1 MGNGV
6 PNQGTFAHY
15 EGGTL
20 VDYRIVYHDQVVT
33 GSTWVP
39 SLGITPSTY
48 ASLHT
53 AAQNGQAAFE
63 TALATTAWHSFFGV
77 YAASKTALRAG
88 VLKLIP

>member
-20 VDYRIVYHDQVVT
+20 VDYRIIYHDQQVT
-33 GSTWVP
+33 GSSWVV
-39 SLGITPSTY
+39 SLGVTPAVY
-48 ASLHT
+48 GDLRA
-53 AAQNGQAAFE
+53 AAQDGQQAFE
-63 TALATTAWHSFFGV
+63 AALSSTAWQSFFGV

-88 VLKLIP
+88 VLKLAP